1 LLTLKRTTLENVKIM
16 LLTHIHEV
24 GVEIS
29 MLMGQK
35 VVIQQQIEHEVEDVL
50 FEFLQHELHE

>member
-1 LLTLKRTTLENVKIM
+1 MLENVKIM

-24 GVEIS
+24 GVEMS
-29 MLMGQK
+29 MLMVQK
-35 VVIQQQIEHEVEDVL
+35 VVIQRQIEHEVADVL